1 MKTKAED
8 WFTAAAP
15 MVLDLDDAELSRVA
29 IPVRRITE
37 AEEAVLSR
45 LALLELLRRKAVADP
60 LREAELER
68 DGAGTYGYR
77 ALLAAAGDED
87 GFGKR
92 IAALVRKRP
101 QPR

>member
-1 MKTKAED
+1 M
-8 WFTAAAP
+8 
-15 MVLDLDDAELSRVA
+15 
-29 IPVRRITE
+29 
-37 AEEAVLSR
+37 
-45 LALLELLRRKAVADP
+45 ADP

-77 ALLAAAGDED
+77 AQLAAAACDED

-101 QPR
+101 QPRKVDPGPWQPPWMREPQR